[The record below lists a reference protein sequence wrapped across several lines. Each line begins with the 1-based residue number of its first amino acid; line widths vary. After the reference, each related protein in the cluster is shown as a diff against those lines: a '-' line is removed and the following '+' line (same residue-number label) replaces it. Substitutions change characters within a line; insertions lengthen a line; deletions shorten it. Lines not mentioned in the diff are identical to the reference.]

1 MPKGIPL
8 TEEEQSRRRHEISTA
23 VVHLFLENGFNET
36 SMREIAEAAGM
47 GKSSLYDYFE
57 TKDEILIW
65 YFEDEI
71 GDMALMAREI
81 ASQPLP
87 AIEKLRLILHK
98 QLEFLLDNKE
108 FYLKLSGEIQRLGAE
123 SQRRIQVKRHEYQ
136 DLLRSL
142 IEQGIQEGAFR
153 QVDTLLA
160 TRILITA
167 LTPVVF
173 TSRPTGGTPTEMLD
187 KLSAFSCTVCR
198 LESRAGL

>member
-1 MPKGIPL
+1 MPKGTPL
-8 TEEEQSRRRHEISTA
+8 TSEELDRRRHEIFNAA
-23 VVHLFLENGFNET
+23 VQLFAEKGFNET

-71 GDMALMAREI
+71 SDMAVMAREI

-87 AIEKLRLILHK
+87 AIEKLRQILHK
-98 QLEFLLDNKE
+98 QLEFLLANKE
-108 FYLKLSGEIQRLGAE
+108 FYLKLSFEIQRLGAE
-123 SQRRIQVKRHEYQ
+123 SQRRIQIKRHEYQ

-142 IEQGIQEGAFR
+142 IEQGILEGAFR

-160 TRILITA
+160 TRILLTA
-167 LTPVVF
+167 LTPVAF
-173 TSRPTGGTPTEMLD
+173 TSRPTGTPEQMLD
-187 KLSAFSCTVCR
+187 EAFNLFLHGVQ
-198 LESRAGL
+198 AG

>member
-8 TEEEQSRRRHEISTA
+8 TDEEQSRKRHEIFAAT
-23 VVHLFLENGFNET
+23 VNLFLEKGFNET

-71 GDMALMAREI
+71 EDITVLAREI
-81 ASQPLP
+81 ASHPLP
-87 AIEKLRLILHK
+87 AVEKLRQILQK
-98 QLEFLLDNKE
+98 QLERLLENKD
-108 FYLKLSGEIQRLGAE
+108 FYLRLSIEVQRLGAE
-123 SQRRIQVKRHEYQ
+123 SQRRIQIKRHGYQ

-142 IEQGIQEGAFR
+142 IEQGIQEGTFR
-153 QVDTLLA
+153 RVDTLLA
-160 TRILITA
+160 TRILLTA

-173 TSRPTGGTPTEMLD
+173 TSRPTGTPTEMLD
-187 KLSAFSCTVCR
+187 EAFSLFLHGVQ
-198 LESRAGL
+198 A

>member
-8 TEEEQSRRRHEISTA
+8 TEEEQSRRRHEIFAA
-23 VVHLFLENGFNET
+23 VVHLFLENGFTET

-87 AIEKLRLILHK
+87 AVEKLRQILHK
-98 QLEFLLDNKE
+98 QLEFLLENKE
-108 FYLKLSGEIQRLGAE
+108 FYLKLSVEIQRLGAE
-123 SQRRIQVKRHEYQ
+123 SQRRIQFKRHEYQ

-160 TRILITA
+160 TRILLTA

-173 TSRPTGGTPTEMLD
+173 TSRPTGTPTEMLEE
-187 KLSAFSCTVCR
+187 AFSLFLHGVQ
-198 LESRAGL
+198 ADHNN

>member
-8 TEEEQSRRRHEISTA
+8 TEEEQNKRRHEIFAATA
-23 VVHLFLENGFNET
+23 HLFLEKGFTET
-36 SMREIAEAAGM
+36 SMRELAEAAGM
-47 GKSSLYDYFE
+47 GKSSLYDYFQ

-71 GDMALMAREI
+71 EDITAMAREI

-87 AIEKLRLILHK
+87 AVEKLRQILRK
-98 QLEFLLDNKE
+98 QLELLLENKE
-108 FYLKLSGEIQRLGAE
+108 FYLKLSFEVQRLGAE
-123 SQRRIQVKRHEYQ
+123 SQQRIQIKRHEYQ

-142 IEQGIQEGAFR
+142 IEAGIQEGAFR

-173 TSRPTGGTPTEMLD
+173 TTRPTGTPSEMLD
-187 KLSAFSCTVCR
+187 EAFNLFLHGVQ
-198 LESRAGL
+198 AG

>member
-8 TEEEQSRRRHEISTA
+8 TEEEQSRRRHEIFAA
-23 VVHLFLENGFNET
+23 VAPLFLEHGFNET

-47 GKSSLYDYFE
+47 GKSSLYDYFK

-71 GDMALMAREI
+71 SDMAVMAREI

-87 AIEKLRLILHK
+87 AIEKLRQILHK
-98 QLEFLLDNKE
+98 QLEFLLANKE
-108 FYLKLSGEIQRLGAE
+108 FYLKLSFEIQRLSAE
-123 SQRRIQVKRHEYQ
+123 SQRRIQARRHEYQ
-136 DLLRSL
+136 DLLRGL

-173 TSRPTGGTPTEMLD
+173 TSRPTGTPAEMLD
-187 KLSAFSCTVCR
+187 EAFNLFLHGVQ
-198 LESRAGL
+198 A